1 MRSLALAPLVAVVSI
16 AGCGISVNWDGP
28 TVAGSGNVTSE
39 NRALARFDR
48 VEVGG
53 DFDVEINVGEPQS
66 LTLTGDDNLLS
77 LVETDVRGREL
88 EIDFDGSYRS
98 RNDIKIAITVSS
110 LSAIHSSGSSDINVT
125 GVRSA
130 AFDAGVSGSSDLS
143 VEGDFGDLEANVSG
157 SGEIT
162 MVGTADEIDAKV
174 SGSGELDLFSV
185 PARTATV
192 VVTGSGEVGLD
203 VTESLSA
210 TVTGSGDVHYTGDP
224 SVSSR
229 ITGSGSVHGT

>member
-1 MRSLALAPLVAVVSI
+1 MRSLALAPLVAIVSI

-28 TVAGSGNVTSE
+28 TVAGSGNIVSE
-39 NRALARFDR
+39 YRTLAEFDR
-48 VEVGG
+48 IEVGG
-53 DFDVEINVGEPQS
+53 DFDVEVEVGEAQS
-66 LTLTGDDNLLS
+66 IRLTGDDNLLP
-77 LVETDVRGREL
+77 LVETKVRGDEL
-88 EIDFDGSYRS
+88 EIDYDGSYRS
-98 RNDIKIAITVSS
+98 RDDIKIAITVPR
-110 LSAIHSSGSSDINVT
+110 LSAIHSSGSSDVNVT

-130 AFDAGVSGSSDLS
+130 AFDAAVSGSSELW

-162 MVGTADEIDAKV
+162 MAGTADDIDANV

-185 PARTATV
+185 PTRTARV

-203 VTESLSA
+203 VKENLRA

-224 SVSSR
+224 RVTSR

>member
-1 MRSLALAPLVAVVSI
+1 M
-16 AGCGISVNWDGP
+16 
-28 TVAGSGNVTSE
+28 
-39 NRALARFDR
+39 
-48 VEVGG
+48 EVG
-53 DFDVEINVGEPQS
+53 EAQS
-66 LTLTGDDNLLS
+66 IRLTGDDNLLP
-77 LVETDVRGREL
+77 LVETKVRGDEL
-88 EIDFDGSYRS
+88 EIDYDGSYRS
-98 RNDIKIAITVSS
+98 RDDIKIAITVPR
-110 LSAIHSSGSSDINVT
+110 LSAIHSSGSSDVNVT

-130 AFDAGVSGSSDLS
+130 AFDAAVSGSSELW

-162 MVGTADEIDAKV
+162 MAGTADDIDANV

-185 PARTATV
+185 PTRTARV

-203 VTESLSA
+203 VKENLRA

-224 SVSSR
+224 RVTSR

>member
-1 MRSLALAPLVAVVSI
+1 MRSLALAPLVAIVST

-28 TVAGSGNVTSE
+28 TVAGSGNIISDYRT
-39 NRALARFDR
+39 LAEFDR
-48 VEVGG
+48 IDVGG
-53 DFDVEINVGEPQS
+53 DFDVEVTVGEAQS
-66 LTLTGDDNLLS
+66 IRLTGDDNLLP
-77 LVETDVRGREL
+77 LVETKVRGNEL
-88 EIDFDGSYRS
+88 EIDYDGSYRS
-98 RNDIKIAITVSS
+98 RDDIKIAITVPR
-110 LSAIHSSGSSDINVT
+110 LSAIHSSGSSDVNVT

-130 AFDAGVSGSSDLS
+130 AFDAVVSGSSDLW
-143 VEGDFGDLEANVSG
+143 VEGDFGDLNASVSG

-162 MVGTADEIDAKV
+162 MAGTADDIDANV

-185 PARTATV
+185 PARTARV

-203 VTESLSA
+203 VKEDLRA